1 MQHETEDVWV
11 YAGQRRPSTWVYMRL
26 RRVASLLLRGEVP
39 ATVRRVLIAENV
51 TRIRW
56 KAFEEHQELAE
67 VTISSSVQV
76 IGKFAFRGCKKLRFI
91 FHHEDLGQE
100 KELGTPSNVR

>member
-26 RRVASLLLRGEVP
+26 RRVASLLLRAEVP
-39 ATVRRVLIAENV
+39 ATVRRVLIENV
-51 TRIRW
+51 TRIRC

-67 VTISSSVQV
+67 VTISSS
-76 IGKFAFRGCKKLRFI
+76 
-91 FHHEDLGQE
+91 
-100 KELGTPSNVR
+100 